1 MRNTLIL
8 TTHLDNQVL
17 TGWIK
22 LKKVIKGSK
31 WVYIY
36 DLEIVNKKLIEC
48 GREINLIWK
57 TLGNSFDYL
66 WVSKTTFKLFLGKF
80 HV

>member
-22 LKKVIKGSK
+22 LKKAIKGSK

-48 GREINLIWK
+48 GREIN
-57 TLGNSFDYL
+57 
-66 WVSKTTFKLFLGKF
+66 
-80 HV
+80 